1 MSARLAHELR
11 FKIGQSDVIQP
22 AIGIDDDRMSAAIV
36 AAADQQ
42 ASWSQSSRFPKSDFL
57 LSFRLYV

>member
-11 FKIGQSDVIQP
+11 FKIGQPDVIRP

-42 ASWSQSSRFPKSDFL
+42 SELAPKLAFAQE
-57 LSFRLYV
+57 